1 MFSKRREA
9 EKIAILHIRI
19 KVSSMCSVPE
29 GHVVLLLSWSR

>member
-1 MFSKRREA
+1 MFRKRREA
-9 EKIAILHIRI
+9 KKIAILHMCI